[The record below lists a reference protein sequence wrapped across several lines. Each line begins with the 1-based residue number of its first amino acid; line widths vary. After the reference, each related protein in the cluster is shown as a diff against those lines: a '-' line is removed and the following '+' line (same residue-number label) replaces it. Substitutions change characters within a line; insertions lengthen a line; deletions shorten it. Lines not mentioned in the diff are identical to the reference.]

1 MKTLIVAAPRTGS
14 HALTSTLPNPLYE
27 CFNIEDLII
36 PRLKHNGKINYD
48 LLSKWFLD
56 ALERYDFV
64 EAYKNRPVIPAEHFL
79 KSYDADMQS
88 IELDEYPTLTE
99 VLNEHQRRWTIISAM
114 PEWTVKIIRYQGV
127 PATVITDIK
136 EQADRVIRLQRRNK
150 LEQAI
155 SWVKT
160 QGDTQAYHNASGDAG
175 ELDYA
180 LFERAV
186 LAMHEEDLWIEEHFG
201 DIEPTY
207 YEDLDLSTSE
217 WYKNTVALEYDES
230 KCKEILDRCLK
241 I

>member
-1 MKTLIVAAPRTGS
+1 MVA
-14 HALTSTLPNPLYE
+14 
-27 CFNIEDLII
+27 
-36 PRLKHNGKINYD
+36 
-48 LLSKWFLD
+48 
-56 ALERYDFV
+56 
-64 EAYKNRPVIPAEHFL
+64 
-79 KSYDADMQS
+79 
-88 IELDEYPTLTE
+88 
-99 VLNEHQRRWTIISAM
+99 
-114 PEWTVKIIRYQGV
+114 
-127 PATVITDIK
+127 DIK